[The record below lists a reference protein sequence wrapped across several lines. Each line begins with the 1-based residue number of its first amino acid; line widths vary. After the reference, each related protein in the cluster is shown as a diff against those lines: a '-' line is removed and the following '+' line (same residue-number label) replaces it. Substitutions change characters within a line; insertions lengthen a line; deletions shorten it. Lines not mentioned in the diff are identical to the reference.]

1 MNRVATYR
9 WLAVIMVIALLA
21 GCSNARRLS
30 QGKPL
35 RNRSTAHLI
44 KANQE
49 TAFTY
54 DYVGMKLA
62 VDVEDAGKTTSFKAN
77 IRMRRDSV
85 IWVSI
90 SPALGVEMMRMI
102 ITPDSVK
109 YISKVPGDKHY
120 YLGDFG
126 VISDAAG
133 TDLDF
138 GTIQDIL
145 VGNAVF
151 LDKKD
156 DHYESRV
163 HGQSYVL
170 ISKLHRHLK
179 KVLDTDEKS
188 MVADAVFVV
197 NPLDK
202 EYQKARRR
210 AKPEELQL
218 KRFWL
223 DPLHFRTSRVELD
236 DFYNFRH
243 VTLEFEGFEQK
254 DEQWYPSKGRLEV
267 KDQVLGTKVIAFKT
281 TRIRINKAY
290 EFPFS
295 IPEDYER
302 RYAP

>member
-1 MNRVATYR
+1 MNKALTYR
-9 WLAVIMVIALLA
+9 CLAFALAILLVA

-30 QGKPL
+30 QGKHL
-35 RNRSTAHLI
+35 RNRSAAHLI
-44 KANQE
+44 KANLDSRFE
-49 TAFTY
+49 F

-62 VDVEDAGKTTSFKAN
+62 VDVQDAGKTTSFKAN
-77 IRMRRDSV
+77 IRMKRDSI
-85 IWVSI
+85 IWISI
-90 SPALGVEMMRMI
+90 APALGVEMMRVVV
-102 ITPDSVK
+102 TPDSVK
-109 YISKVPGDKHY
+109 YVSKVPGDKHY

-126 VISDAAG
+126 VIADAAG
-133 TDLDF
+133 TPLDF
-138 GTIQDIL
+138 ATIQDML

-151 LDKKD
+151 LDKKE

-163 HGQSYVL
+163 SGQSYVL

-179 KVLDTDEKS
+179 KVLGTDEKN
-188 MVADAVFVV
+188 MVADAQFTV
-197 NPLDK
+197 NPLDR
-202 EYQKARRR
+202 EYQKARRK
-210 AKPEELQL
+210 AKPDELTL

-223 DPLHFRTSRVELD
+223 DPLHFRTSRVELN

-243 VTLEFEGFEQK
+243 VTLEFDNFEQK
-254 DEQWYPSKGRLEV
+254 DEQWYPSRGRLEV
-267 KDQVLGTKVIAFKT
+267 KDQVLGTKVMSFKT